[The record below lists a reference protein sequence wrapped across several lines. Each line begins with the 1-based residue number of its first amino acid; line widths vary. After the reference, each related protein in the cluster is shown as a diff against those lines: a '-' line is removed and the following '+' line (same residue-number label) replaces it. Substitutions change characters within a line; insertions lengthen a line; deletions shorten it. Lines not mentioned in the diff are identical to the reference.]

1 MKDKLII
8 NEVSVKIMNKLTE
21 YLITPVGEATGVI
34 SIMLV

>member
-21 YLITPVGEATGVI
+21 YLITPGAKPLG
-34 SIMLV
+34 